1 MKRYVDARGKQ
12 CPIPVV
18 ETRKAL
24 ELMGEGDEV
33 ETLVDNEIAVQNL
46 LKMAK
51 QKKVAAQAEQYG
63 EDEYRVSFS
72 RTEESLSG
80 EESREKA
87 KGKEESQE
95 KTFPAEKVQPKE
107 LNWQEKTNRQE
118 DAQKEEKAQKK
129 ETGSRKDRV
138 VVAISSDKMGQGDDA
153 LGEILMK
160 GFLYA
165 LTGLPVPP
173 TAVLLYNGGARLSV
187 EGSGALPDLRRL
199 ENLGTEILTCGTCL
213 NFYGLTD
220 KLSVGKITDMYT
232 ICEKLT
238 EADKVVRP

>member
-87 KGKEESQE
+87 KGKEE
-95 KTFPAEKVQPKE
+95 
-107 LNWQEKTNRQE
+107 
-118 DAQKEEKAQKK
+118 KAQEK

>member
-87 KGKEESQE
+87 NG
-95 KTFPAEKVQPKE
+95 
-107 LNWQEKTNRQE
+107 
-118 DAQKEEKAQKK
+118 KEEKAQKK

>member
-87 KGKEESQE
+87 KG
-95 KTFPAEKVQPKE
+95 
-107 LNWQEKTNRQE
+107 
-118 DAQKEEKAQKK
+118 KEEKAQKK